1 MNMVDL
7 SFPIQPHWRWGF
19 NTTLKHRL
27 EDGDDFR
34 ASVFNLP
41 AHCFTHVDTLLHC
54 KPGGAPA
61 IEELPVDTYSGEAA
75 IIDLSYMDA
84 DHEITVEDLEKHA
97 PEIKE
102 GDIIILKTCWDTKR
116 DIQGQDYWT
125 DSPFVSEE
133 AANWLYDK
141 KPKAVGFDFPQDGI
155 LKQAA
160 TYKGCLPMSESTTH
174 YALLLKGIFLIEY
187 LAGMAQIHSSRVQ
200 FIALPLRIVGAEG
213 CPVRA
218 VAIEQ

>member
-1 MNMVDL
+1 MKMIDL
-7 SFPIQPHWRWGF
+7 SFMIQEHWRWGF
-19 NTTLKHRL
+19 TRTLKNRL

-34 ASVFNLP
+34 TSVFTLP
-41 AHCFTHVDTLLHC
+41 AHCYTHVDTLLHC

-61 IEELPVDTYSGEAA
+61 IDELPVDTYSGEAVV
-75 IIDLSYMDA
+75 IDLSYVGA
-84 DHEITVEDLEKHA
+84 DHEITVEDLETHA

-102 GDIIILKTCWDTKR
+102 GDIVLLKTCWDTKR
-116 DIQGQDYWT
+116 NIQSKEYWT
-125 DSPFVSEE
+125 DTPFVSEE
-133 AANWLYDK
+133 AANWLCK
-141 KPKAVGFDFPQDGI
+141 KNPKAVGFDFPQDKI

-187 LAGMAQIHSSRVQ
+187 LAGLDKITSNRVQ
-200 FIALPLRIVGAEG
+200 FIALPLKIAGAEG

-218 VAIEQ
+218 VAVNN